1 MLTNI
6 CSHNL
11 HIRRLL
17 TGLWPSLVD
26 LYFISFTGSCET
38 IHEEDTEQQQT
49 LLKPP
54 QKVFTMDD
62 GDESKRSSFGP
73 VPTAPA
79 SANPTPFH
87 KSSRLRPPTSKTK
100 SKQHQKLEGLSS
112 GGGVCSLPTPSLGV
126 SRQHSALTPR
136 SASLVPPA
144 GGATTTSNASGTSSL
159 SCSNY
164 SLRSLLRISDY
175 AVLSVQQRLHVNTID
190 RARTT
195 DDAPSTAAATAK
207 NSRRGSF
214 SSIALDAPPERKSS
228 FDSLVE
234 RRRSLFRGLHDP
246 AQRRSISADDESAT
260 PSTAAAQSPAHEI
273 PAATNVADQVT
284 HNSQTDAPVA
294 RVSTGAAG
302 DAVGPSTVRPMAR
315 IKGRLS
321 EPRLSSR
328 KFRPIGCDHSI
339 SIDEE
344 NSTDAL
350 NDAGSPSL
358 FSSSQLLQLRRD
370 TIETQATAG
379 DAATPLLGKREGSSP
394 RHSPKGEHTHADAK
408 CANGQRSRQ
417 NSKSGGGL
425 LARVAALF
433 CIGRCV
439 QPFHRHSSRSRNSP
453 SGQPLSPRERGATN
467 ASTRLD

>member
-1 MLTNI
+1 
-6 CSHNL
+6 
-11 HIRRLL
+11 
-17 TGLWPSLVD
+17 
-26 LYFISFTGSCET
+26 
-38 IHEEDTEQQQT
+38 
-49 LLKPP
+49 
-54 QKVFTMDD
+54 MDE
-62 GDESKRSSFGP
+62 GDESKRNSFGP
-73 VPTAPA
+73 MPAALA

-87 KSSRLRPPTSKTK
+87 KSARLRPPTSKTK
-100 SKQHQKLEGLSS
+100 SKQHQKFEGLAS
-112 GGGVCSLPTPSLGV
+112 GGGVSSLPTPSLGI
-126 SRQHSALTPR
+126 SRQHSALAPR

-144 GGATTTSNASGTSSL
+144 GGATTTSNASGASSL

-175 AVLSVQQRLHVNTID
+175 AVQQRLHVNTID

-207 NSRRGSF
+207 SSRRGSF
-214 SSIALDAPPERKSS
+214 SSIAVDAPPERKSS

-246 AQRRSISADDESAT
+246 AQRRSISADDEESAT

-273 PAATNVADQVT
+273 PACEIRVSDQVT
-284 HNSQTDAPVA
+284 HNSQSDAPVA
-294 RVSTGAAG
+294 RVSTGSAG
-302 DAVGPSTVRPMAR
+302 DAVAPSTVRPMAR
-315 IKGRLS
+315 SKGRSS
-321 EPRLSSR
+321 EPRLPTW

-344 NSTDAL
+344 NSTDAAL

-358 FSSSQLLQLRRD
+358 FASSQQLQLRRD
-370 TIETQATAG
+370 TIETQATAC
-379 DAATPLLGKREGSSP
+379 DAVTPLLGKCGGSSP
-394 RHSPKGEHTHADAK
+394 RHSPKGERAHPDAADAK
-408 CANGQRSRQ
+408 SANGQRSRQ

-433 CIGRCV
+433 CIGRCAR
-439 QPFHRHSSRSRNSP
+439 PFHRHSSRSRNSP
-453 SGQPLSPRERGATN
+453 SGQPLSPRDRGDTS